1 MQININIQLDPG
13 ELAET
18 LTRLAMLFAPIPT
31 EPPAMPQSA
40 LPSPDTPA
48 PASTPVLAAIAP
60 ATEAVDTIAPL
71 GEWTTV
77 ATQPERK
84 SRPVAEKRPAVLPGE
99 TEKPKRV
106 MVSERLKFD
115 QFDNL
120 VRSEM
125 KRLSMDKRIPSHSL
139 CNAERDQRL
148 PTLTAI
154 CQRYDVPNLVAL
166 AAKLEMLPPLSAT
179 NGQGYRKEPAT

>member
-18 LTRLAMLFAPIPT
+18 LTRLAMLFAPRAPAS
-31 EPPAMPQSA
+31 EPPTVPPSA

-48 PASTPVLAAIAP
+48 PTSTPVLAAIAP
-60 ATEAVDTIAPL
+60 ATEATDTIAAL
-71 GEWTTV
+71 GEWTPVT
-77 ATQPERK
+77 TEPERK
-84 SRPVAEKRPAVLPGE
+84 AKPAAEKRPAEEVGQI
-99 TEKPKRV
+99 EKRNYP
-106 MVSERLKFD
+106 SRLEFRLFD
-115 QFDNL
+115 TL

-125 KRLSMDKRIPSHSL
+125 KRLSMDRRIPSHSL
-139 CNAERDQRL
+139 WNAERDQRL

-154 CQRYDVPNLVAL
+154 CQRYDAPNLVAL
-166 AAKLEMLPPLSAT
+166 AAKLDMLPPLPAL

>member
-1 MQININIQLDPG
+1 MQININIQIDPG
-13 ELAET
+13 ELAD
-18 LTRLAMLFAPIPT
+18 LVRSFAGLLAPIPT
-31 EPPAMPQSA
+31 EPPTMPPNA

-48 PASTPVLAAIAP
+48 PTSTPVLAAIPP
-60 ATEAVDTIAPL
+60 ATEASDAESVPL
-71 GEWTTV
+71 VTPSV
-77 ATQPERK
+77 RK
-84 SRPVAEKRPAVLPGE
+84 VKPMPEKRPAVLPGE

-106 MVSERLKFD
+106 YSGERLKFD
-115 QFDNL
+115 AFDDL

-139 CNAERDQRL
+139 WNAEPDQRL

-166 AAKLEMLPPLSAT
+166 AAKLDMLPPLSAT
-179 NGQGYRKEPAT
+179 NGIGYHREKEPAP